1 MQESV
6 CEEIEFDRELFYKCF
21 EVIKK
26 KRNSKYDFL
35 IKSGK
40 SLKEALFFLFK
51 HVWNTEE
58 KPEQWRKTTIIQL
71 QK

>member
-6 CEEIEFDRELFYKCF
+6 GEEIEFDRELFYKCF

-40 SLKEALFFLFK
+40 SK
-51 HVWNTEE
+51 
-58 KPEQWRKTTIIQL
+58 KPCSFCLNMFGIQRKNQSNGGR
-71 QK
+71 QQ